1 MTMKRA
7 RSSSAYALATLIVLA
22 SFAAAGCGSAPP
34 PKVEEPKAEE
44 GADRPPSGPTP
55 QVAQELGSIDQRAVE
70 QTFNRLQ
77 GPLEKCHQ
85 EGRDR
90 VEYLTGD
97 VKVFLR
103 VGQDGKVRYAYF
115 EESTL
120 GDRDTESCILAV
132 LGRTNWPKPQG
143 GEAEI
148 RNGFGWGPG
157 GERSPTPWGPEKVID
172 ALADAK
178 DVKKDV
184 AKCKTGITGDFVVT
198 AYVEHDDSPEPA
210 AKNPKK
216 KNGKKSDKNN
226 AGGKFKALGISPPSK
241 EAAEKADCIVEALK
255 PLRLPTPG
263 SYAAKVSFPL

>member
-1 MTMKRA
+1 MNMKRA
-7 RSSSAYALATLIVLA
+7 LSTFLVLA
-22 SFAAAGCGSAPP
+22 SFATVACGSAPP
-34 PKVEEPKAEE
+34 PKVEEPTADD
-44 GADRPPSGPTP
+44 GAGRPAPPPVP

-70 QTFNRLQ
+70 QTFNRLE

-103 VGQDGKVRYAYF
+103 VDQAGKVRYAYF

-120 GDRDTESCILAV
+120 GDHETEACILAL
-132 LGRTNWPKPQG
+132 LGRTTWPKPQG

-157 GERSPTPWGPEKVID
+157 GERAPTPWGPEKVID

-184 AKCKTGITGDFVVT
+184 AKCRSGVKGDFVVT
-198 AYVEHDDSPEPA
+198 AYVEHDDSPEPPA
-210 AKNPKK
+210 AKNHKSAAHK
-216 KNGKKSDKNN
+216 KNGKRSEKA
-226 AGGKFKALGISPPSK
+226 AGGKFKALGVSPPSK
-241 EAAEKADCIVEALK
+241 DAADKVECIVEALM

-263 SYAAKVSFPL
+263 SYPAKVSFAL